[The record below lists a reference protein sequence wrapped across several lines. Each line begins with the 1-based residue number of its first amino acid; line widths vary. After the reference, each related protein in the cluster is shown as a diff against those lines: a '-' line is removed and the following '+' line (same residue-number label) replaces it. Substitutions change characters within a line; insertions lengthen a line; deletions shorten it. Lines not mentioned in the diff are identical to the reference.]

1 MSETSELIGKWVPS
15 GEGVERRVRAEDPA
29 LMVVEFRFQT
39 GGVGTLHSHP
49 HVQSTYVER
58 GVFDFRMDGKTTRIS
73 AGDCFVIPSN
83 TEHGCTCIEA
93 GLLVDCFTPR
103 RDDFL

>member
-1 MSETSELIGKWVPS
+1 MSEINTNDEGWVGS
-15 GEGVERRVRAEDPA
+15 GDGVERRVRAENQD

-39 GGVGTLHSHP
+39 GGVGALHNHP
-49 HVQSTYVER
+49 HTQSTYVKE
-58 GVFDFRMDGKTTRIS
+58 GVFDFVMDGETTRIK

-83 TEHGCTCIEA
+83 VVHGCTCIEA

>member
-1 MSETSELIGKWVPS
+1 MSDIKSKINVWEDS
-15 GEGVERRVRAEDPA
+15 GDGVMRRVRAETKD
-29 LMVVEFRFQT
+29 LMVVEFRFEA
-39 GGVGTLHSHP
+39 GGIGAVHRHP
-49 HVQSTYVER
+49 HTQSTYVAS
-58 GVFDFRMDGKTTRIS
+58 GVFDFTMAGETRRIS

-83 TEHGCTCIEA
+83 TDHGCACIEA

>member
-1 MSETSELIGKWVPS
+1 MNEISSNIDKWVES
-15 GEGVERRVRAEDPA
+15 GAGVERRVRAENQD
-29 LMVVEFRFQT
+29 LMVVEFRFET
-39 GGVGTLHSHP
+39 GGVGAPHSHP
-49 HVQSTYVER
+49 HVQSTYVKS
-58 GVFDFRMDGKTTRIS
+58 GVFDFEMDGDVSRIH

-83 TEHGCTCIEA
+83 TVHGCTCIEA